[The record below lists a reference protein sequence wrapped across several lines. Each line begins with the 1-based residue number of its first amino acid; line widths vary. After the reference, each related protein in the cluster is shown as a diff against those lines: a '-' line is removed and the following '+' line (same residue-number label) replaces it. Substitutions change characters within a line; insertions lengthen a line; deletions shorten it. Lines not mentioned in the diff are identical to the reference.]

1 MKETADDVVVPPL
14 RVLALC
20 AGGGGIELGLQ
31 LVLGREGVRTVGY
44 CEREAYAAAVI
55 VARMEDAALDHAPV
69 WDDVGTFD
77 GRRWRGAVDLV
88 AAGFPCPPVSV
99 AGKRK
104 GDNDERWLWPDV
116 FRVWQ
121 ETGAPWLFV
130 ENVAGLRSSDIGD
143 RSSVPVLGGIP
154 DEWAG
159 ASERA
164 LQLILRDLA
173 AGGYSAEWISLSAE
187 QLGAPHQRDRVFLL
201 AHADERG
208 GHKDGAGGHPAIA
221 GGRPDNGSQSG
232 ERLEA
237 TAKMWPTP
245 PAGDVAGGRTTKG
258 KARQG
263 ETGLRKVAQK
273 WPTPKQKTGGPEGRA
288 SRARRGAGGED
299 LDASARMW
307 GTPRAAEWKGA
318 GPVGSSSHQHWLDHK
333 YLTAQATLFRCGPPD
348 ETSTTPGETSSPS
361 GT

>member
-55 VARMEDAALDHAPV
+55 VAGMEDAALDHAPV

-221 GGRPDNGSQSG
+221 GGTGVAHAGRGDQSKRP
-232 ERLEA
+232 R
-237 TAKMWPTP
+237 
-245 PAGDVAGGRTTKG
+245 PAGRTPGQREPERGAAGGNGQDVADPAGGRRRRR
-258 KARQG
+258 ADHQG
-263 ETGLRKVAQK
+263 QSPAGGNGAEEGGAEVADPQAEDRR
-273 WPTPKQKTGGPEGRA
+273 PGGAGGAGPEGG
-288 SRARRGAGGED
+288 RRGRTR
-299 LDASARMW
+299 S
-307 GTPRAAEWKGA
+307 
-318 GPVGSSSHQHWLDHK
+318 
-333 YLTAQATLFRCGPPD
+333 
-348 ETSTTPGETSSPS
+348 
-361 GT
+361 